1 MVQAKELP
9 KEVIDRIV
17 IRSAILDSLPDH
29 ALEKADFILEQLQ
42 NSYTG
47 VLPDDDQMRSW
58 SNNRE
63 VICAYIDITRD
74 YVWRVQEEL
83 EAIRAALKNENE
95 IDRERG

>member
-9 KEVIDRIV
+9 NEVMDRIV
-17 IRSAILDSLPDH
+17 LRNSILDSLPDH

-74 YVWRVQEEL
+74 YVCRKNWRQF
-83 EAIRAALKNENE
+83 ARRLKMKTK
-95 IDRERG
+95 